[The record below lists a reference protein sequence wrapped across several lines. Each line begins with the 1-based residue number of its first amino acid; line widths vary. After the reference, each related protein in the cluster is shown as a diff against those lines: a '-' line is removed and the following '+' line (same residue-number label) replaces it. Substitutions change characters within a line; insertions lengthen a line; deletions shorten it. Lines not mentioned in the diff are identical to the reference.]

1 MEFTLSKKVQTF
13 FGFFSVFNFSF
24 RDFWFIF
31 LPLSIISLSL
41 FGVGAILYY
50 SFLILRYKKL
60 EKSETFILI
69 NRFNLSKYKKKY
81 FFWSLFNSLRYAS
94 FSALT
99 VFFKPMFYI
108 TIGIG
113 IIFVGM
119 MMQVNFIP
127 YRKKFHNLMD
137 YFILLSTLLTLF
149 AGLLLFVVDRDGGAS
164 LVIDSGLQNFLKF
177 SLPVITIFLIV
188 VSNIV
193 VISMFLFDV
202 YIRRKKDKKKLKKK
216 RKLEAEKM
224 EQNQKMS
231 NVLDDLH
238 GRKMDHGDVV
248 PWETEHDFKFTVNFE
263 EEEEIEDTLKTMND
277 IMEDVFSFK
286 RGRRKAFLIKRAGTR
301 AASKMKRK
309 MTIEPSQSINNDG
322 VQKIEMSNGF
332 VIKTQYKGNIS
343 LIEKSSK

>member
-1 MEFTLSKKVQTF
+1 
-13 FGFFSVFNFSF
+13 
-24 RDFWFIF
+24 
-31 LPLSIISLSL
+31 
-41 FGVGAILYY
+41 
-50 SFLILRYKKL
+50 
-60 EKSETFILI
+60 
-69 NRFNLSKYKKKY
+69 LSKYKKKY

-149 AGLLLFVVDRDGGAS
+149 AGLLLFVVDRDGGAG
-164 LVIDSGLQNFLKF
+164 LVIDEGLRNALKY
-177 SLPVITIFLIV
+177 SLPVITIILIII
-188 VSNIV
+188 SNIV
-193 VISMFLFDV
+193 VISMFIFDV

-216 RKLEAEKM
+216 RKLEIEKM

-231 NVLDDLH
+231 NVLEDLH
-238 GRKMDHGDVV
+238 GRRMDHDEMV

-263 EEEEIEDTLKTMND
+263 EVSEEEDTLTTMNQ
-277 IMEDVFSFK
+277 IIEDVFSFK
-286 RGRRKAFLIKRAGTR
+286 RGKRKAFLISRAGKR
-301 AASKMKRK
+301 AASKIKRK
-309 MTIEPSQSINNDG
+309 KETSTNEMLETTSKGIL
-322 VQKIEMSNGF
+322 MSNGF
-332 VIKTQYKGNIS
+332 LIKSEFKGNVS
-343 LIEKSSK
+343 LIEKK